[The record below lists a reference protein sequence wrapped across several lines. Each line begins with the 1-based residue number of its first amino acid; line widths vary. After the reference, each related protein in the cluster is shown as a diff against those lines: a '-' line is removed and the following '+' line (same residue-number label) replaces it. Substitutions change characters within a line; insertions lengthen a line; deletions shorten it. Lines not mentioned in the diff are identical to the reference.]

1 MQTRCILAVVVL
13 LIIPQTLAAQQDSG
27 NKIGLT
33 GTVQAGP
40 SLFFDTP
47 DATELGFNVDIYPG
61 YEVTDGFSVELN
73 LGFRSMDFITGFDT
87 TNRFSY
93 IPVFVP
99 GVRYHVDTGIA
110 VEPYL
115 HGHLGLGLI
124 RIARG
129 FSPEVTDRQAKFTF
143 NYGAGI
149 DVWVTDGFALG
160 GGVTMRHYVD
170 DSMINILDFNLGG
183 SVKF

>member
-1 MQTRCILAVVVL
+1 
-13 LIIPQTLAAQQDSG
+13 
-27 NKIGLT
+27 
-33 GTVQAGP
+33 
-40 SLFFDTP
+40 
-47 DATELGFNVDIYPG
+47 
-61 YEVTDGFSVELN
+61 
-73 LGFRSMDFITGFDT
+73 
-87 TNRFSY
+87 
-93 IPVFVP
+93 VP
-99 GVRYHVDTGIA
+99 GVRYHVDTGVA

-129 FSPEVTDRQAKFTF
+129 FSPEVTDRQAKFTC

-170 DSMINILDFNLGG
+170 DSITNIPDFNLGG